1 MNKKSIKDLSKTDL
15 EGKKVLV
22 RVDFNVPIADGKI
35 TDDQRIKA
43 TLPTIKYLTENN
55 AKVILM
61 SHLGRPKGAVKE
73 EFRLDTVAA
82 RLGELV
88 KVHVEKTEDCIGEET
103 EKAVNTMK
111 NGEIIVLENLR
122 FYKEEEGNNEAFARK
137 LANLGDIYVND
148 AFGTAHRAH
157 ASTAGIAQFLP
168 AYAGL
173 LVQKELEFMGGA
185 LTEPKRPFMAIIGGA
200 KVGSKIGVLKNLLNK
215 VGTDGAIIIGGGM
228 AYTFLKAKGFEVGKS
243 LLDLENLDVAKE
255 FMAKAE
261 AMNVPVYFPED
272 VVVADDFSETANTK
286 VVEATAIPAD
296 WQALDI
302 GPKTIEKFSSILSI
316 AATVIWNGPMGV
328 FEMDKF
334 AVGTNAIAK
343 ILAESKAISIIGG
356 GDSAAA
362 VEKAGLGDKMTHI
375 STGGGASLEFLEGIE
390 LPGIAVL
397 QEK

>member
-1 MNKKSIKDLSKTDL
+1 MNKKSIHDLKKSDL
-15 EGKKVLV
+15 ADKKVLV
-22 RVDFNVPIADGKI
+22 RVDYNVPIADGKI

-43 TLPTIKYLTENN
+43 TIPTINYLVSNG

-73 EFRLDTVAA
+73 ELRLDPIAE
-82 RLGELV
+82 RLSDLLN
-88 KVHVEKTEDCIGEET
+88 KSIIKTDDCIGEEV
-103 EKAVNTMK
+103 EKSVNNMK
-111 NGEIIVLENLR
+111 SGDVLLLENLR
-122 FYKEEEGNNEAFARK
+122 FYKEEEANSENFSKK
-137 LANLGDIYVND
+137 LASLGDIYVND

-173 LVQKELEFMGGA
+173 LVQKELDIMGKA
-185 LTEPKRPFMAIIGGA
+185 LSNPKRPFVAIIGGA
-200 KVGSKIGVLKNLLNK
+200 KVGSKIGVLKNLLDK

-228 AYTFLKAKGFEVGKS
+228 AYTFLKAKGYEVGKS
-243 LLDLENLDVAKE
+243 LLDKDNLDVAKE

-261 AMNVPVYFPED
+261 TANVKVVFPID
-272 VVVADDFSETANTK
+272 LVVADDYSENANTK
-286 VVEATAIPAD
+286 VVDSDKIPAD
-296 WQALDI
+296 WEALDI
-302 GPKTIEKFSSILSI
+302 GPQTINKFAQYIET

-334 AVGTNAIAK
+334 SVGTNAIAK

-362 VEKAGLGDKMTHI
+362 VEKAGLADKMTHI

-397 QEK
+397 QDK